1 MDWIITYQD
10 VRRNMCEAEKIYA
23 NDKVSMRRI
32 EEENQRKKS
41 IAIAE
46 SNSKR
51 NLIGVHL
58 DATEIDNNQKT
69 GCVQMDAK
77 HQSHPRDRSTNTREQ
92 RAKLSGVSTGTV
104 ARYDT
109 VMNSGNKEL
118 QQSMLSGD
126 VK

>member
-1 MDWIITYQD
+1 MDWMITYQD
-10 VRRNMCEAEKIYA
+10 VWRNMCEAEKIYA

-32 EEENQRKKS
+32 EEENERKRLEGNKLGGD
-41 IAIAE
+41 IK
-46 SNSKR
+46 NG
-51 NLIGVHL
+51 NVV
-58 DATEIDNNQKT
+58 
-69 GCVQMDAK
+69 CVQMDAK
-77 HQSHPRDRSTNTREQ
+77 HQSQQRDRTTNTREQ